1 MIRQLPERQKLQKKK
16 MIEYMEEK
24 LIKIGISQG
33 DSNGIGYEVILKSF
47 SDQRIFELCI
57 PILYGSQKIAS
68 FYSKLLEKAE
78 ITPPEIHVI
87 QDAHKAVQ
95 GKLNLIR
102 CVDDSDPIEPGRSTE
117 AGGKASLQSL
127 EAVVADLRKEAVH
140 ALLTAPINKHNIQN
154 EKFRFPGHTE
164 YLEKN
169 FGDNRHESLMILLNE
184 YLRVAL
190 VTGHIPLS
198 EVKTN
203 LTTERITGKL
213 TVFNRSLRED
223 FSILRPR
230 IAVLAL
236 NPHAGDEGFIGNE
249 EASIILPAIEE
260 ANKNGIIAF
269 GPYAADGFFGAQTY
283 RSFDGILAMYHDQGL
298 APFKAL
304 AMDDGVNFTAGLSI
318 VRTSPAH
325 GVAYDLAG
333 RNKASANSFRHAIY
347 TLTDAYRNRKNHSA
361 ASANPLRKQYVDK
374 SGDKEKL
381 DLMKED

>member
-1 MIRQLPERQKLQKKK
+1 
-16 MIEYMEEK
+16 MEEK

-68 FYSKLLEKAE
+68 FYSNILKEAE
-78 ITPPEIHVI
+78 TAPPEIHII
-87 QDAHKAVQ
+87 QDAHKAVA

-102 CVDDSDPIEPGRSTE
+102 CVDDNAPVEPGCSTE
-117 AGGKASLQSL
+117 AGGKASLQAL
-127 EAVVADLRKEAVH
+127 EAVVADLRKGSVN
-140 ALLTAPINKHNIQN
+140 ALLTAPINKHNIQG
-154 EKFRFPGHTE
+154 EKFQFPGHTE

-169 FGDNRHESLMILLNE
+169 FGDNRHKSLMILLNE

-198 EVKTN
+198 EVKLN
-203 LTTERITGKL
+203 LTTENILGKL
-213 TVFNRSLRED
+213 MVFNRSLRED
-223 FSILRPR
+223 FGITRPR
-230 IAVLAL
+230 IAVLSL
-236 NPHAGDEGFIGNE
+236 NPHAGDNGFIGNE
-249 EASIILPAIEE
+249 EATVIIPAIEE
-260 ANKNGIIAF
+260 ADKNGVIVF

-283 RSFDGILAMYHDQGL
+283 RSFDGVLAMYHDQGL

-333 RNKASANSFRHAIY
+333 RNKASEISFRHAIY
-347 TLTDAYRNRKNHSA
+347 TLIDIYRNRKNHYA

-381 DLMKED
+381 DLMKDE

>member
-1 MIRQLPERQKLQKKK
+1 
-16 MIEYMEEK
+16 MEEK

-68 FYSKLLEKAE
+68 FYSNMLEEAGT
-78 ITPPEIHVI
+78 TPPEIHI
-87 QDAHKAVQ
+87 IHDANRAIP

-102 CVDDSDPIEPGRSTE
+102 CVDDSFPIEPGFPTE

-127 EAVVADLRKEAVH
+127 EATVADLRKGSVN
-140 ALLTAPINKHNIQN
+140 ALLTAPVNKHNIQG
-154 EKFRFPGHTE
+154 EKFHFPGHTE

-169 FGDNRHESLMILLNE
+169 FGNHPHKSLMILLNE

-198 EVKTN
+198 EVKLE
-203 LTTERITGKL
+203 LTTENIIGKL
-213 TVFNRSLRED
+213 KVFNQSLRED
-223 FSILRPR
+223 FGITRPR

-236 NPHAGDEGFIGNE
+236 NPHAGDNGFIGNE
-249 EASIILPAIEE
+249 ETTIILPAIEE
-260 ANKNGIIAF
+260 ADKNGIIVF
-269 GPYAADGFFGAQTY
+269 GPYATDGFFGAQTY

-333 RNKASANSFRHAIY
+333 RNKASENSFRHAIY
-347 TLTDAYRNRKNHSA
+347 TLIDVYRSRKNHYA
-361 ASANPLRKQYVDK
+361 VSANPLRKQYVDK

-381 DLMKED
+381 DLTKDE

>member
-1 MIRQLPERQKLQKKK
+1 
-16 MIEYMEEK
+16 MEEK

-33 DSNGIGYEVILKSF
+33 DSNGVGYEVILKSF

-68 FYSKLLEKAE
+68 FYSNMLEKAE
-78 ITPPEIHVI
+78 TASPEIHI
-87 QDAHKAVQ
+87 IHDTNKAIP
-95 GKLNLIR
+95 GKLNLIP
-102 CVDDSDPIEPGRSTE
+102 CVNDSTPIEPGFPTE

-127 EAVVADLRKEAVH
+127 EAAVADLRKGSVN
-140 ALLTAPINKHNIQN
+140 ALLTAPVNKHNIQC
-154 EKFRFPGHTE
+154 EKFHFPGHTE

-169 FGDNRHESLMILLNE
+169 FGNSSHKSLMILLNE

-190 VTGHIPLS
+190 ATGHIPLS
-198 EVKTN
+198 EVKLE
-203 LTTERITGKL
+203 LTAENIIGKL
-213 TVFNRSLRED
+213 KVFNRSLRED
-223 FSILRPR
+223 FGITRPR

-236 NPHAGDEGFIGNE
+236 NPHAGDNGFIGNE
-249 EASIILPAIEE
+249 EATIILPAIEE
-260 ANKNGIIAF
+260 ADRNGIIVF

-333 RNKASANSFRHAIY
+333 QNKASENSFRHAIY
-347 TLTDAYRNRKNHSA
+347 TLIDVYRNRKNHYA

-381 DLMKED
+381 DLTKDE